1 MHKKNYAIICA
12 QKETV
17 VIRTRLQNHEVLP
30 QRAQRTQRGKGKRM
44 KSLDEVSGLVVDA
57 AIKIHREFGP
67 GLLESVYEKILMA
80 ELEGRGLK
88 VECQKPLSLTYA
100 GRTFNEAYR
109 VDMLV
114 EDSVILELK
123 STAQMAPVFP
133 KQLRT
138 YLVLSNLHVGL
149 LLNFGMNTMKEGII
163 RVVNNYTPQV
173 SMPSTHSAPSA
184 LSAGENKE
192 EQP

>member
-1 MHKKNYAIICA
+1 M
-12 QKETV
+12 KE
-17 VIRTRLQNHEVLP
+17 
-30 QRAQRTQRGKGKRM
+30 
-44 KSLDEVSGLVVDA
+44 LDEITGTIVDA

-80 ELEGRGLK
+80 ELESRGLA

-100 GRTFNEAYR
+100 GRTFSEAYR

-114 EDSVILELK
+114 DGCVIVELK

-149 LLNFGMNTMKEGII
+149 LLNFGMNTMKEGIV
-163 RVVNNYTPQV
+163 RVVNNYEPQV
-173 SMPSTHSAPSA
+173 TPRSATSA
-184 LSAGENKE
+184 SSAGGNSPPTPFVTLAPTAGGCN
-192 EQP
+192 Q

>member
-1 MHKKNYAIICA
+1 
-12 QKETV
+12 
-17 VIRTRLQNHEVLP
+17 
-30 QRAQRTQRGKGKRM
+30 M
-44 KSLDEVSGLVVDA
+44 KSLDEITGMVVDA
-57 AIKIHREFGP
+57 AVKIHREFGP

-80 ELEGRGLK
+80 ELEERGLK

-100 GRTFNEAYR
+100 GRIFNEAYR

-114 EDSVILELK
+114 EDAVIIELK
-123 STAQMAPVFP
+123 STSQMASVFP

-138 YLVLSNLHVGL
+138 YLVLSNLKVGL

-173 SMPSTHSAPSA
+173 SSSQPISASSAFSAGGKTSPNPHQPSI
-184 LSAGENKE
+184 LSAASAFTAGGI
-192 EQP
+192 QP

>member
-1 MHKKNYAIICA
+1 MKN
-12 QKETV
+12 
-17 VIRTRLQNHEVLP
+17 
-30 QRAQRTQRGKGKRM
+30 
-44 KSLDEVSGLVVDA
+44 LDEITGMVVDA
-57 AIKIHREFGP
+57 AVKIHREFGP

-80 ELEGRGLK
+80 ELEERGLK
-88 VECQKPLSLTYA
+88 VECHKPLSLTYA

-114 EDSVILELK
+114 EDMVILELK
-123 STAQMAPVFP
+123 STAQMAQVFP

-163 RVVNNYTPQV
+163 RVVNNYTPRV
-173 SMPSTHSAPSA
+173 SSSQLISAPSA
-184 LSAGENKE
+184 LSAGDKKG

>member
-1 MHKKNYAIICA
+1 
-12 QKETV
+12 
-17 VIRTRLQNHEVLP
+17 
-30 QRAQRTQRGKGKRM
+30 M
-44 KSLDEVSGLVVDA
+44 KSLDEITGIVVDA

-80 ELEGRGLK
+80 ELEERGLE

-109 VDMLV
+109 VDMLI
-114 EDSVILELK
+114 ERSVILELK
-123 STAQMAPVFP
+123 SATQMAPVFP

-149 LLNFGMNTMKEGII
+149 LLNFGMNTMKEGIV
-163 RVVNNYTPQV
+163 RVVNNYSPQISNNHTP
-173 SMPSTHSAPSA
+173 SAPSA
-184 LSAGENKE
+184 ISAGEKE
-192 EQP
+192 DHT

>member
-1 MHKKNYAIICA
+1 
-12 QKETV
+12 
-17 VIRTRLQNHEVLP
+17 
-30 QRAQRTQRGKGKRM
+30 M
-44 KSLDEVSGLVVDA
+44 KSLDEITGMVVDA
-57 AIKIHREFGP
+57 AVKIHREFGP

-80 ELEGRGLK
+80 ELEERGLK

-100 GRTFNEAYR
+100 GRIFNEAYR

-114 EDSVILELK
+114 EDAVIIELK
-123 STAQMAPVFP
+123 STSQMASVFP

-138 YLVLSNLHVGL
+138 YLVLSNIKVGL

-173 SMPSTHSAPSA
+173 STRPPSSALSAPSA
-184 LSAGENKE
+184 GDKTISGNGSRS
-192 EQP
+192 